1 MGYKTIKAIKD
12 RHLNHTRKSNRR
24 VAAATVEQKPQSKE
38 GFILNKD
45 EIDLEIFF
53 ENSPISNR

>member
-24 VAAATVEQKPQSKE
+24 VADAPVEQKPENEK
-38 GFILNKD
+38 GFLLNKD